1 MDKGFKSAYIDGPA
15 RLMAA
20 LTEVKVRCPSCT
32 GNGHLGQEEC
42 SVCHGEGSIP
52 REMATYEAQA
62 KGDY

>member
-1 MDKGFKSAYIDGPA
+1 MDKGFKSAYIDGPG
-15 RLMAA
+15 RLWNF
-20 LTEVKVRCPSCT
+20 LTLLRCPSC
-32 GNGHLGQEEC
+32 GGDGHLGQEES